1 MRVRSTMIAKHRP
14 NKSGSSQHP
23 VSQRNLAD
31 EAANQEAERE
41 RDGHRDDKFEQG
53 VQRNRVEGR
62 GKTHEA
68 QREDKH
74 RDRSIAGQFPC
85 PGSRLR
91 WEGSHFETCSFS

>member
-1 MRVRSTMIAKHRP
+1 LRVRSTMIAKHRP

-23 VSQRNLAD
+23 VGQRNLAD

-41 RDGHRDDKFEQG
+41 RDDKFEQE
-53 VQRNRVEGR
+53 VQRNCVEGR

-85 PGSRLR
+85 PGGHLR
-91 WEGSHFETCSFS
+91 WKRSHFEACPFS